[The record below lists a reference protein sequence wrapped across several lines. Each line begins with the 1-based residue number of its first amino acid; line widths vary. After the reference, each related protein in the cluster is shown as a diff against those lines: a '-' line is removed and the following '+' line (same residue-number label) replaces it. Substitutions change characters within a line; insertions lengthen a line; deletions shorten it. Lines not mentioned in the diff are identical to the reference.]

1 MAATKSFLFSA
12 PATVPTNTSHDTRT
26 VQNFCFAPPRTL
38 IAPSAFGARNIT
50 SSPMAAAPLATL
62 IAPSAFGARNITSSP
77 MAAAPLATL
86 IAPSA
91 FAARNI
97 TSSPTVATKMFGV
110 NTTGT
115 QTVETTSP
123 CTIKSLNMPKE
134 KIMGLISMVC
144 LDHAQS
150 FEKVCYS
157 IKNLVDVDHKF
168 AGTNLWMCA
177 LVEYSECTVK
187 QRKVGVELADF
198 ENLYSSLLQI
208 LMLETVH
215 ESDQLYDW
223 LLCYSRNQKNKKLL
237 WLFTILK
244 YAKDNDISDVL
255 EVDDPTQMLAL
266 AVQKFLSCDN
276 NPTKAVELAL
286 GSTNSLFR
294 TFLLALVGAS
304 YGVVDPNLTT
314 KQLDDLRETVD
325 KFNPL
330 VGSVRDA

>member
-1 MAATKSFLFSA
+1 MSFGTCWNSSSTPAAMAATKSFLFSA

-50 SSPMAAAPLATL
+50 GSPMAAPLGTL
-62 IAPSAFGARNITSSP
+62 IAPSAFGARNITG
-77 MAAAPLATL
+77 
-86 IAPSA
+86 
-91 FAARNI
+91 
-97 TSSPTVATKMFGV
+97 SPTAATKMFGV

-123 CTIKSLNMPKE
+123 CTIKSLDMPKE

-168 AGTNLWMCA
+168 VPANLWMCA

-223 LLCYSRNQKNKKLL
+223 LLGYSRNQKNKKLL

-255 EVDDPTQMLAL
+255 E
-266 AVQKFLSCDN
+266 AVSYTHLTL
-276 NPTKAVELAL
+276 PTK
-286 GSTNSLFR
+286 
-294 TFLLALVGAS
+294 
-304 YGVVDPNLTT
+304 P
-314 KQLDDLRETVD
+314 
-325 KFNPL
+325 
-330 VGSVRDA
+330 